1 MRETAFRNHAE
12 SCEED
17 GAKHHDGAAAENG
30 LRDGREEG
38 PYGREEA
45 AEEHDACACRD
56 GETVHDARERG
67 EANVLAKGCN
77 RCATEK
83 SGNRADKAVAAD
95 GATHFDFMNL
105 TFEGAAAKGA
115 GVTDGFRGGHE
126 IDGDD
131 GEDCAQVKFRG
142 EREELGECEKAV
154 VCDAREIDHAHAEC
168 ENVTDNK
175 ADEHGERTEESL
187 RKNLRE

>member
-1 MRETAFRNHAE
+1 M
-12 SCEED
+12 
-17 GAKHHDGAAAENG
+17 
-30 LRDGREEG
+30 RDGREEG
-38 PYGREEA
+38 AYGREET

-56 GETVHDARERG
+56 GEAVHDARKRG
-67 EANVLAKGCN
+67 EADVLAERCN
-77 RCATEK
+77 RGAAEE
-83 SGNRADKAVAAD
+83 SRNRADKAVAAD

-142 EREELGECEKAV
+142 EREKLGECEKAV
-154 VCDAREIDHAHAEC
+154 ACDA
-168 ENVTDNK
+168 
-175 ADEHGERTEESL
+175 
-187 RKNLRE
+187 

>member
-1 MRETAFRNHAE
+1 M
-12 SCEED
+12 
-17 GAKHHDGAAAENG
+17 
-30 LRDGREEG
+30 RDGREEG
-38 PYGREEA
+38 PYGREET
-45 AEEHDACACRD
+45 AEEHDACACCD
-56 GETVHDARERG
+56 GEAVYDARERG
-67 EANVLAKGCN
+67 KAHVLAERCN
-77 RCATEK
+77 RGAAEEA
-83 SGNRADKAVAAD
+83 GNGADKTVAAD

-131 GEDCAQVKFRG
+131 GENCAQVKFRG

-154 VCDAREIDHAHAEC
+154 VCDARKIDHAHAEC
-168 ENVTDNK
+168 ENVTDDE

-187 RKNLRE
+187 GENLRE

>member
-1 MRETAFRNHAE
+1 M
-12 SCEED
+12 
-17 GAKHHDGAAAENG
+17 
-30 LRDGREEG
+30 RDGREECA
-38 PYGREEA
+38 YGREEA
-45 AEEHDACACRD
+45 TEEHDASACRD

-67 EANVLAKGCN
+67 EADVLAERCN

-83 SGNRADKAVAAD
+83 SGNGTDKAVAAD
-95 GATHFDFMNL
+95 GASHLDFMNL

-115 GVTDGFRGGHE
+115 GVTDGFCGGHE

-131 GEDCAQVKFRG
+131 GEDGAQVKFRG

-187 RKNLRE
+187 GENLRE